1 MGGRVRAAKT
11 LFLVE
16 YIYLFFP
23 LSCFIIK
30 QTSNR
35 NVA

>member
-1 MGGRVRAAKT
+1 MGRRVREAKRF
-11 LFLVE
+11 FLVE
-16 YIYLFFP
+16 YIYLFF
-23 LSCFIIK
+23 LRSSFIIK